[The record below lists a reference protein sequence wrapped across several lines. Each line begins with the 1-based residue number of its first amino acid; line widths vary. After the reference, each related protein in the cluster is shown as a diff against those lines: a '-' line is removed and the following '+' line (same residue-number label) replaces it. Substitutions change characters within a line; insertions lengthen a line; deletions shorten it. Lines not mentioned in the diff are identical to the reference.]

1 MQYRTD
7 PKSGNE
13 LSALGF
19 GCMRFP
25 RGITGQ
31 VDLDRT
37 AALLQSAV
45 ERGVNYFDT
54 AYIYGGSETAMGQIF
69 QRVPGLREKMFL
81 ATKLPIFALK
91 SAADFD
97 RIFNIQLERLGT
109 DYIDYYLIHSLTA
122 MANWERLCA
131 MGIEDWIA
139 RQKEAG
145 RIRRIGFSFHGSRV
159 EFERLL
165 DSYPWEFAQIQYN
178 YSDENYQAGRA
189 GLQKAAA
196 MGIPVIVMEPL
207 LGGRLATGLP
217 KKAAALLKNA
227 APKGSEGAVR
237 SNAAWALRWL
247 WDQPEVTV
255 ILSGMGSMAQ
265 LDDNIRTAE
274 TAAPGCLTPEERAIY
289 PQVIKIFRES
299 YKIPCTGCNYC
310 MPCPKNVNIPGGFAA
325 YNASYAVDLF
335 TGFAQY
341 TTGMNIAGGKDSS
354 SARNC
359 VNCGACEK
367 KCPQHIAIPE
377 QLRRVARRLEP
388 APMRWGV
395 KINSKLHEVK
405 HLDKLT
411 KM

>member
-1 MQYRTD
+1 MQLRTD

-31 VDLDRT
+31 VDLDKT

-54 AYIYGGSETAMGQIF
+54 AYIYGGSEVAMGQIF
-69 QRVPGLREKMFL
+69 QRVPDLRSKMYI
-81 ATKLPIFALK
+81 ATKLPIFLIK
-91 SAADFD
+91 SADDFD

-122 MANWERLCA
+122 PPNWERLCA
-131 MGIEDWIA
+131 LGIEDWIA
-139 RQKEAG
+139 RQKAAG
-145 RIRRIGFSFHGSRV
+145 RIRQIGFSFHGSRV
-159 EFERLL
+159 DFERLL
-165 DSYPWEFAQIQYN
+165 DMYPWEFTQIQYN
-178 YSDENYQAGRA
+178 YSDENYQAGVE
-189 GLQKAAA
+189 GLKKAAA
-196 MGIPVIVMEPL
+196 MGLPVIVMEPL

-217 KKAAALLKNA
+217 KKAAALLKKA
-227 APKGSEGAVR
+227 EPDR
-237 SNAAWALRWL
+237 SHAAWALRWL
-247 WDQPEVTV
+247 WDQPEVTC
-255 ILSGMGSMAQ
+255 ILSGMGAMAQ
-265 LDDNIRTAE
+265 LDDNIHTAE
-274 TAAPGCLTPEERAIY
+274 SATAGCLTEEERAIY
-289 PQVIKIFRES
+289 PQVMKIFRDS

-310 MPCPKNVNIPGGFAA
+310 MPCPKNVNIPGAFSA

-341 TTGMNIAGGKDSS
+341 TTSMNIAGGKGSS

-367 KCPQHIAIPE
+367 KCPQHIAIPA
-377 QLRRVARRLEP
+377 QLKRVARKLEP

-405 HLDKLT
+405 YLDKLT

>member
-7 PKSGNE
+7 PKSGNR
-13 LSALGF
+13 LSALGY

-25 RGITGQ
+25 RNITGQ
-31 VDLDRT
+31 VDLDKA
-37 AALLQSAV
+37 AALVRSAV

-54 AYIYGGSETAMGQIF
+54 AYIYGGSEAALGQIF
-69 QRVPGLREKMFL
+69 TRSPGLREKIFL
-81 ATKLPIFALK
+81 ATKLPIFLIK
-91 SAADFD
+91 SADDFD

-122 MANWERLCA
+122 PANWERLCA
-131 MGIEDWIA
+131 LGAEEWIA
-139 RQKEAG
+139 KQKAAG
-145 RIRRIGFSFHGSRV
+145 RIRQIGFSFHGSRLD
-159 EFERLL
+159 FERLL
-165 DSYPWEFAQIQYN
+165 EMYPWEFTLIQYN
-178 YSDENYQAGRA
+178 YSDENYQAGKA

-196 MGIPVIVMEPL
+196 MGLPVMVMEPL

-217 KKAAALLKNA
+217 KKAASLLKKA
-227 APKGSEGAVR
+227 EPDR
-237 SNAAWALRWL
+237 SHAAWGLRWL
-247 WDQPEVTV
+247 WDQPEVTTV
-255 ILSGMGSMAQ
+255 LSGMGGMAQ
-265 LDDNIRTAE
+265 LDDNIRSAE
-274 TAAPGCLTPEERAIY
+274 AAAPGCLTEAERALY
-289 PQVIKIFRES
+289 PQVVKIFRES

-310 MPCPKNVNIPGGFAA
+310 MPCPKHVNIPGGFAA

-359 VNCGACEK
+359 VNCGACVK
-367 KCPQHIAIPE
+367 KCPQNIDIPA
-377 QLRRVARRLEP
+377 QLARVARKLEP

-395 KINSKLHEVK
+395 KLNAKLHEVK
-405 HLDKLT
+405 YLDKRT

>member
-1 MQYRTD
+1 VQYRTD
-7 PKSGNE
+7 PKSGNA

-31 VDLDRT
+31 VDLDKT
-37 AALLQSAV
+37 AALLRSAV
-45 ERGVNYFDT
+45 ERWVNYFDT
-54 AYIYGGSETAMGQIF
+54 AYIYGGSEAAMGQIF
-69 QRVPGLREKMFL
+69 QRHPELRPKML
-81 ATKLPIFALK
+81 IATKLPIFALK

-97 RIFNIQLERLGT
+97 RIFDIQLERLGT

-122 MANWERLCA
+122 PHNWERLRA
-131 MGIEDWIA
+131 LGIEEWIA
-139 RQKEAG
+139 KQKAAG

-159 EFERLL
+159 DFERLL
-165 DSYPWEFAQIQYN
+165 DSYPWEFTQIQYN

-189 GLQKAAA
+189 GLRKAAA
-196 MGIPVIVMEPL
+196 MGLPVIVMEPL

-217 KKAAALLKNA
+217 KKAAALLDKA
-227 APKGSEGAVR
+227 APGR
-237 SNAAWALRWL
+237 SHAAWALRWL
-247 WDQPEVTV
+247 WDQPEVTCV
-255 ILSGMGSMAQ
+255 LSGMGNMAQ
-265 LDDNIRTAE
+265 LDDNIRTAGS
-274 TAAPGCLTPEERAIY
+274 ALPGCLAEAERALY
-289 PQVIKIFRES
+289 PQVVKIFRES

-335 TGFAQY
+335 TGFSQY

-359 VNCGACEK
+359 ADCGACAK
-367 KCPQHIAIPE
+367 KCPQHIEIPA
-377 QLRRVARRLEP
+377 QLKRVARRLEP

-405 HLDKLT
+405 HIDKVT

>member
-1 MQYRTD
+1 MLYRTD

-31 VDLDRT
+31 VDLDKS
-37 AALLQSAV
+37 AALILSAV
-45 ERGVNYFDT
+45 ERGMNYFDT
-54 AYIYGGSETAMGQIF
+54 AYIYGGSEATLGQIF
-69 QRVPGLREKMFL
+69 AGNPGLREQINL

-97 RIFNIQLERLGT
+97 RIFGIQLERLGT

-122 MANWERLCA
+122 PHNWERLCA
-131 MGIEDWIA
+131 LGIEAWIDK
-139 RQKEAG
+139 QKASG

-159 EFERLL
+159 DFERLL
-165 DSYPWEFAQIQYN
+165 DMYPWEFTLIQYN
-178 YSDENYQAGRA
+178 YSDENYQAGKA
-189 GLQKAAA
+189 GLRKAAA
-196 MGIPVIVMEPL
+196 MGLPVFVMEPL

-217 KKAAALLKNA
+217 KKAAALLHKA
-227 APKGSEGAVR
+227 QPDR

-247 WDQPEVTV
+247 WDQPEVTCV
-255 ILSGMGSMAQ
+255 LSGMGSMAQ

-274 TAAPGCLTPEERAIY
+274 TALPGCLTDAERALY
-289 PQVIKIFRES
+289 PQVNKIFRES
-299 YKIPCTGCNYC
+299 YKIACTGCNYC
-310 MPCPKNVNIPGGFAA
+310 LPCPKNVNIPGAFSA

-359 VNCGACEK
+359 NGCGACVK

>member
-1 MQYRTD
+1 MQFRTD

-31 VDLDRT
+31 VDLDKA
-37 AALLQSAV
+37 AALVQSAV

-54 AYIYGGSETAMGQIF
+54 AYIYGGSEAALGQIF
-69 QRVPGLREKMFL
+69 LRNPGLREKIYL
-81 ATKLPIFALK
+81 ATKLPIFSLK

-97 RIFNIQLERLGT
+97 RIFDIQLERLGT
-109 DYIDYYLIHSLTA
+109 GYIDYYLIHSLTSPV
-122 MANWERLCA
+122 NWERLCA
-131 MGIEDWIA
+131 LGIEDWIA
-139 RQKEAG
+139 KQKAAG

-159 EFERLL
+159 DFERLL
-165 DSYPWEFAQIQYN
+165 DSYPWEFTQIQYN
-178 YSDENYQAGRA
+178 YSDENYQAGKG

-196 MGIPVIVMEPL
+196 MGLPVIVMEPL

-217 KKAAALLKNA
+217 KKAAALLDKA
-227 APKGSEGAVR
+227 EPDR
-237 SNAAWALRWL
+237 SHAAWALRWL
-247 WDQPEVTV
+247 WDQPEVTC
-255 ILSGMGSMAQ
+255 ILSGMGNMAQ
-265 LDDNIRTAE
+265 LDDNI
-274 TAAPGCLTPEERAIY
+274 TAAEAALPGCLTEAERAAY
-289 PQVIKIFRES
+289 PQVVKMFRAS

-335 TGFAQY
+335 TGFQQY
-341 TTGMNIAGGKDSS
+341 TTGMNVAGQKDSS

-367 KCPQHIAIPE
+367 KCPQHIAIPA
-377 QLRRVARRLEP
+377 QLKRVARRLEP

-405 HLDKLT
+405 HLDKRT